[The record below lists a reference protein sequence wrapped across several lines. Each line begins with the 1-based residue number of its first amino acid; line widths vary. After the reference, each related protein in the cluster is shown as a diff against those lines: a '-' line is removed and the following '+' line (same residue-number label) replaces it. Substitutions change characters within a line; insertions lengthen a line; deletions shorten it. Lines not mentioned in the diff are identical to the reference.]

1 MDWGLPKD
9 LLVPKAE
16 MGKNMVAGEKYLVKI
31 CVDHKTNR
39 LIGVNKYR
47 DFIFDAPFEFSEG
60 MEVTGL
66 IFDETDLGYKVLVE
80 NEFEGLLFKNEVF
93 QPLEIGEK
101 RSVFIKKRRE
111 DGKLDLQL
119 LALGRVKFDEG
130 SEKILELMSKTGF
143 LPLNDKSTP
152 EEIQALLGMSK
163 KHFKQCIGQLYKVRK
178 IQIQPDGISLIED

>member
-1 MDWGLPKD
+1 
-9 LLVPKAE
+9 
-16 MGKNMVAGEKYLVKI
+16 
-31 CVDHKTNR
+31 
-39 LIGVNKYR
+39 
-47 DFIFDAPFEFSEG
+47 

-93 QPLEIGEK
+93 QTLEIGEK

-119 LALGRVKFDEG
+119 LAPGRVKFDEG

-163 KHFKQCIGQLYKVRK
+163 KHFKQCIGQLYKVKK